1 MMLDRRPAHY
11 GLEANH
17 VCDLLHAGIVRVL
30 DRTQWHNHA
39 GPSLADLAFSSSET
53 LYEAVVQLSAQGRIG
68 NSERC
73 RGTFAFRLVAR
84 AAEAVA
90 G

>member
-1 MMLDRRPAHY
+1 MMLDRRPEHY
-11 GLEANH
+11 GLEAKH
-17 VCDLLHAGIVRVL
+17 AYDLWHAGIVRVL

-53 LYEAVVQLSAQGRIG
+53 LYEAVVQLSPQGRIG
-68 NSERC
+68 TGERC